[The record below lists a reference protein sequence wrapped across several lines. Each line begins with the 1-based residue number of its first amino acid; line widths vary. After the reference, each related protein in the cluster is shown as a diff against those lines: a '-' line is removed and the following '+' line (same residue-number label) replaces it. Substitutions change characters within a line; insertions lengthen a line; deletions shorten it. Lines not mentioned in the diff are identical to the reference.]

1 MFHLPWNRA
10 PIISSVGLSKVRLS
24 LIHSVLNAA
33 ATCRLISRLTS
44 LPSCLAKFI
53 GSHSCLSFTSTF
65 LHWFTDRILVKLST
79 IYVTL
84 SACLPLPSHRPLRS
98 LHRHDLFVPWSMT
111 STCMF

>member
-1 MFHLPWNRA
+1 MFNLPGNRA
-10 PIISSVGLSKVRLS
+10 PIISSVGLSKVHLS

-33 ATCRLISRLTS
+33 ARLIARLTS

-65 LHWFTDRILVKLST
+65 SHWFTDRILVKLSA